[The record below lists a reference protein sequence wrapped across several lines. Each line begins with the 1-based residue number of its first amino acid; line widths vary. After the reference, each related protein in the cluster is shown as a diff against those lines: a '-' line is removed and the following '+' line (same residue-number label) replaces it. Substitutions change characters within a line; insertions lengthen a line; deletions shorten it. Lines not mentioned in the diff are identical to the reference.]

1 MTGARRDGVMA
12 ACTAEPG
19 AAEDCP
25 SGGPVAVFQAPAG
38 GSRWCRPAR
47 CPAASAPRVIAISPP
62 ACVPATPGS
71 GPGYHLS
78 KRHGHTVTLD
88 GPVPGQD
95 VRELIDHSCHLVT
108 ARLTTAQRDQLI
120 T

>member
-1 MTGARRDGVMA
+1 MP
-12 ACTAEPG
+12 PG
-19 AAEDCP
+19 EMP
-25 SGGPVAVFQAPAG
+25 
-38 GSRWCRPAR
+38 GS
-47 CPAASAPRVIAISPP
+47 ISPTCDRDL
-62 ACVPATPGS
+62 AAGLRARDAGVR
-71 GPGYHLS
+71 PGYHLS